1 MMRAIARY
9 GVRSVPGDEKE
20 IIAAFRRGEAVE
32 GPAIAEYENRFAE
45 YHGMQHAVSASF
57 GRMACYYILRALEL
71 PPGSEILFPALTF
84 WVIPE
89 IARRAGLKP
98 VFVDVDPATFNI
110 DTAKIEAAIT
120 DKTRAI
126 VPTHLYGQPSDMTE
140 VMRIAEQHNLTVV
153 EDCAQA
159 AGALYRGRKVGTFG
173 HAALFSFQLLKG
185 INTYGGGMALTNN
198 AALAEKIRALASAE
212 PPQSTGDLVKRFA
225 TGIVA
230 RSLVSPKGFFF
241 WGFPLGAAFS
251 AVGTP
256 DALSKHFWEKIR
268 PLDQFPRTYNQRY
281 SNVQAILG
289 LRQLAKLDEF
299 NARSRANAEIYN
311 RGLADCRSVQTPRVI
326 PDVEDVYYQYCI
338 YTSDPAR
345 ASRRA
350 IRRAVDFETTHVD
363 VCSGLPLFKEFAVDC
378 PGASATEQA
387 IQLPVYSR
395 LRTSD
400 VERVLRVVR
409 EVTDDLPPLNEST
422 NKPINKTPAFVVSDE
437 RHARAS

>member
-20 IIAAFRRGEAVE
+20 IIAAFRRGEAVD
-32 GPAIAEYENRFAE
+32 GPAIAEYENCFAE
-45 YHGMQHAVSASF
+45 YHGMQHAISASF
-57 GRMACYYILRALEL
+57 GRMACYYILRALDL
-71 PPGSEILFPALTF
+71 PTGSEIIFPALTF

-89 IARRAGLKP
+89 IARRTGLKP

-110 DTAKIEAAIT
+110 DTTRIEAAIT
-120 DKTRAI
+120 ANTRAI
-126 VPTHLYGQPSDMTE
+126 VPTHLYGQPCDMTK
-140 VMRIAEQHNLTVV
+140 VMRIAEKNNLIVV

-185 INTYGGGMALTNN
+185 INTYGGGMALTNDD
-198 AALAEKIRALASAE
+198 ALAEKIHAQAVSV
-212 PPQSTGDLVKRFA
+212 PPQSTSDLLKRLM

-230 RSLVSPKGFFF
+230 RSLVSPKGFTF

-251 AVGTP
+251 AVGNP
-256 DALSKHFWEKIR
+256 DALSKYFWEKIR

-299 NARSRANAEIYN
+299 NARSRANASVYN
-311 RGLADCRSVQTPRVI
+311 RGLADCRSVQTPRVT
-326 PDVEDVYYQYCI
+326 PDVEHVYYQYCI
-338 YTSDPAR
+338 YVSDPAR

-363 VCSGLPLFKEFAVDC
+363 VCSALPLFKEFAAEC
-378 PGASATEQA
+378 PGAKVTEQA

-395 LRTSD
+395 LRSSD

-409 EVTDDLPPLNEST
+409 DVTDDLPPLNAKAD
-422 NKPINKTPAFVVSDE
+422 KPTSNTPAFVVSDE

>member
-45 YHGMQHAVSASF
+45 YHCVQHAISASF
-57 GRMACYYILRALEL
+57 GRMACYYILRALDL
-71 PPGSEILFPALTF
+71 PAGSEIIFPALTF

-98 VFVDVDPATFNI
+98 VFVDVDPATFNL
-110 DTAKIEAAIT
+110 DPAKVEAVIS

-126 VPTHLYGQPSDMTE
+126 VPTHLYGQPCDMTE
-140 VMRIAEQHNLTVV
+140 VMRIAEKHNLVV
-153 EDCAQA
+153 IEDCAQA

-173 HAALFSFQLLKG
+173 IAALFSFQLLKG
-185 INTYGGGMALTNN
+185 INTYGGGMALTNDT
-198 AALAEKIRALASAE
+198 ALAEIIRAQAKAE
-212 PPQSTGDLVKRFA
+212 SLQSTGDLIKRLMK
-225 TGIVA
+225 GIVA
-230 RSLVSPKGFFF
+230 RSLVSPKGFTF
-241 WGFPLGAAFS
+241 WGFPTGAAASLLGNF
-251 AVGTP
+251 
-256 DALSKHFWEKIR
+256 DYSKHIWEKIR
-268 PLDQFPRTYNQRY
+268 PLDRFPRTYRQRY
-281 SNVQAILG
+281 SNVQAIIG
-289 LRQLAKLDEF
+289 LRSLAKLDEF
-299 NARSRANAEIYN
+299 NARSRANADVYT
-311 RGLADCRSVQTPRVI
+311 RGLADCRSVQTPRVL
-326 PDVEDVYYQYCI
+326 PDVEHVYYQYCI
-338 YTSDPAR
+338 YASDPAR

-363 VCSGLPLFKEFAVDC
+363 VCSALPLFKEFAAEC
-378 PGASATEQA
+378 PGAKVTEHA

-409 EVTDDLPPLNEST
+409 EVTDDLPPLNQGTTEST
-422 NKPINKTPAFVVSDE
+422 VKTPAFVVSDE

>member
-20 IIAAFRRGEAVE
+20 IIAAFRRGEAVA
-32 GPAIAEYENRFAE
+32 GPAIAEYESRFAE
-45 YHGMQHAVSASF
+45 YHGMGHAISASF

-71 PPGSEILFPALTF
+71 PAGSEVIFPALTF

-89 IARRAGLKP
+89 IARHAGLKP

-110 DTAKIEAAIT
+110 DATKIEAAIT
-120 DKTRAI
+120 GRTRAI
-126 VPTHLYGQPSDMTE
+126 VPTHLYGQPCDMTE
-140 VMRIAEQHNLTVV
+140 VMRLAEKHNLIVV

-173 HAALFSFQLLKG
+173 SAALFSFQLLKG
-185 INTYGGGMALTNN
+185 INTYGGGMALTNDP
-198 AALAEKIRALASAE
+198 ALAEKIRAQANSE
-212 PPQSTGDLVKRFA
+212 PAQSTGDLIRRLMS
-225 TGIVA
+225 GIVA
-230 RSLVSPKGFFF
+230 RSLVSPKGFTF

-251 AVGTP
+251 AFGNP
-256 DALSKHFWEKIR
+256 DALSKYVWEKIR

-289 LRQLAKLDEF
+289 LRQLAKLNEF
-299 NARSRANAEIYN
+299 NARSRANADIYT
-311 RGLADCRSVQTPRVI
+311 RGLADCRAVKTPRVL
-326 PDVEDVYYQYCI
+326 PDVEHVYYQYCI
-338 YTSDPAR
+338 YASDPAR
-345 ASRRA
+345 VSRRA

-363 VCSGLPLFKEFAVDC
+363 VCSALPLFKEFAAEC
-378 PGASATEQA
+378 PGAKITEQA

-400 VERVLRVVR
+400 VERVLRIVR
-409 EVTDDLPPLNEST
+409 EVTGDLPPLNESAT
-422 NKPINKTPAFVVSDE
+422 KSAVRARPLVVSDE

>member
-32 GPAIAEYENRFAE
+32 GPAIAEYESRFAE
-45 YHGMQHAVSASF
+45 YHGMKHAITASF

-71 PPGSEILFPALTF
+71 PAGSEIIFPALTF

-89 IARRAGLKP
+89 IARHAGLKP

-110 DTAKIEAAIT
+110 DATKIEAAIT

-126 VPTHLYGQPSDMTE
+126 VPTHLYGQPCNLTE
-140 VMRIAEQHNLTVV
+140 VMRIAEKHNLIVV

-173 HAALFSFQLLKG
+173 SAALFSFQLLKG
-185 INTYGGGMALTNN
+185 INTYGGGMALTND
-198 AALAEKIRALASAE
+198 AALAEKIRAQASSE
-212 PPQSTGDLVKRFA
+212 PPQSTGDLIKRLT

-230 RSLVSPKGFFF
+230 RSLVSPKGFAF
-241 WGFPLGAAFS
+241 WGFPIGAAGSYLGF
-251 AVGTP
+251 
-256 DALSKHFWEKIR
+256 DYSKHIWEKIR
-268 PLDQFPRTYNQRY
+268 PLDRFPRTYNQRY

-289 LRQLAKLDEF
+289 LRQLAQLNEF
-299 NARSRANAEIYN
+299 NARSRANADIYT

-326 PDVEDVYYQYCI
+326 PDVEHVYYQYCV
-338 YTSDPAR
+338 YASEPAR
-345 ASRRA
+345 VSRRA
-350 IRRAVDFETTHVD
+350 IRCAVDFETTHVD
-363 VCSGLPLFKEFAVDC
+363 VCSALPLFKEFAADC
-378 PGASATEQA
+378 PGAKITEQA

-400 VERVLRVVR
+400 VERVLRVVL
-409 EVTDDLPPLNEST
+409 EVTDDLPPVNET
-422 NKPINKTPAFVVSDE
+422 ATKPIVNPPTFVVADE

>member
-32 GPAIAEYENRFAE
+32 GPAVVEYESRFAE
-45 YHGMQHAVSASF
+45 YHGMQHAIAASF
-57 GRMACYYILRALEL
+57 GRMACYYIFRALDL
-71 PPGSEILFPALTF
+71 PAGSEIIFPALTF

-89 IARRAGLKP
+89 IARHAGLKP

-110 DTAKIEAAIT
+110 DATKIEAAIT
-120 DKTRAI
+120 DRTCAI
-126 VPTHLYGQPSDMTE
+126 VPTHLYGQPCDMTE
-140 VMRIAEQHNLTVV
+140 VMRIAGKHNLTVV

-173 HAALFSFQLLKG
+173 QAALFSFQLLKG
-185 INTYGGGMALTNN
+185 INTYGGGMALTND
-198 AALAEKIRALASAE
+198 AALAESIRAQAKAE
-212 PPQSTGDLVKRFA
+212 PLQSTGDLVKRLM

-230 RSLVSPKGFFF
+230 RSLVSPKGFTL
-241 WGFPLGAAFS
+241 WGFPLGAAGSYLGF
-251 AVGTP
+251 
-256 DALSKHFWEKIR
+256 DYSKHVWEKIR
-268 PLDQFPRTYNQRY
+268 PLDRFPRTYNQRY

-289 LRQLAKLDEF
+289 LRQLAKLNEF
-299 NARSRANAEIYN
+299 NARSRANAEIYT
-311 RGLADCRSVQTPRVI
+311 RGLADCRSVQTPRVL
-326 PDVEDVYYQYCI
+326 PDVEHVYYQYCI
-338 YTSDPAR
+338 YASDPGR
-345 ASRRA
+345 VSRRA

-363 VCSGLPLFKEFAVDC
+363 VCSALPLFKEFAAEC
-378 PGASATEQA
+378 PGAKLTEQA

-400 VERVLRVVR
+400 VERVLRVVL
-409 EVTDDLPPLNEST
+409 EVTDDLPPLNETAS
-422 NKPINKTPAFVVSDE
+422 KPINKTSAFVVSDE